1 MVSSDSYDIVNK
13 TDWTTAHLQHGI
25 RRVVILDIDLHHG
38 NIYLT
43 SLFQLIPISPM
54 TGNGTQAIA
63 WQINEETY
71 RKTLESEAAP
81 PETPGLQIY
90 YGSIHDILSYPC
102 EVSWIT
108 ARLS

>member
-1 MVSSDSYDIVNK
+1 MSPLVLRMVSSDNRDIVNK

-38 NIYLT
+38 NIYLARYESI
-43 SLFQLIPISPM
+43 SLISISPM

-71 RKTLESEAAP
+71 RKTLETEYSESEAAP
-81 PETPGLQIY
+81 PETSGLKIY
-90 YGSIHDILSYPC
+90 
-102 EVSWIT
+102 
-108 ARLS
+108 